1 MNSQK
6 EFQYSNA
13 MIYFLVHTLNC
24 LIGRTLIGLEEYT
37 NAQRELLANN
47 VTEAN
52 TLNRLQ
58 VVFKNESASVTAKAN
73 SIKVSLMQ
81 FEGLNKEIFKFPSRQ
96 VTRKFLK
103 EYIVNYENQSKNSSV
118 LSHEGN
124 REDTLLLLRIVWAV
138 GQSFAG

>member
-1 MNSQK
+1 
-6 EFQYSNA
+6 